1 MDYNAKI
8 EEKARQS
15 RELEDRRDAL
25 NGEFRSLNIQSESRA
40 KLSLKQS
47 EIKSRTQDIQTMW
60 VITLFRLSL
69 PLQDIQ
75 NASPKQ

>member
-47 EIKSRTQDIQTMW
+47 EIKSRTQDIQTM
-60 VITLFRLSL
+60 
-69 PLQDIQ
+69 
-75 NASPKQ
+75 